1 MNQTDEQEA
10 IFVHLM
16 IIGLGLIMLVLIT
29 VLNHNEQ
36 KGTNVKQVLNKT
48 QQSKGK

>member
-1 MNQTDEQEA
+1 MEDEKEA

-16 IIGLGLIMLVLIT
+16 IIGLGLIMLFLMT
-29 VLNHNEQ
+29 VLNHNGQ

-48 QQSKGK
+48 QQSKVK